1 VRNQEAEMELKDKV
15 SLVTGASRGMGR
27 AIALKLSSL
36 GSRVAVNYVA
46 IEADNEAD
54 ADNVVETIARLG
66 GEAMAVEADIR
77 NGEAVRAMVQKVV
90 DKWGKIDI
98 LVNNAG
104 ITRDNLLLRMPDDSW
119 DDVINTNLRGAYLC
133 TKFALRSMV
142 RQRWGRIVNI
152 ASIAGLMGNTGQ
164 TNYSASKGGLIAFTK
179 SVAREVGSRNITA
192 NAVAPGFINTQ
203 MTQKLPD
210 EAKKSILAMTSLRR
224 IGEPE
229 EVAELVAFLASDRA
243 GYITGQVISI
253 DGGI

>member
-1 VRNQEAEMELKDKV
+1 MELEGKV

-36 GSRVAVNYVA
+36 GSKVAVNYVA
-46 IEADNEAD
+46 IEADNKTD
-54 ADNVVETIARLG
+54 ADTVVETIIHLG
-66 GEAMAVEADIR
+66 GEAMPVEADVR
-77 NGEAVRAMVQKVV
+77 DGNAVKAMVDVITT
-90 DKWGKIDI
+90 KWDKIDI

-104 ITRDNLLLRMPDDSW
+104 ITRDTLLLRMSEEAW

-133 TKFALRSMV
+133 TKFVLRSMI

-152 ASIAGLMGNTGQ
+152 ASIAGLIGNAGQ
-164 TNYSASKGGLIAFTK
+164 TNYAASKGGLIAFTK

-192 NAVAPGFINTQ
+192 NAIAPGFIKTQ
-203 MTQKLPD
+203 MTEKLP
-210 EAKKSILAMTSLRR
+210 EEIKKSILSMSSLRR
-224 IGEPE
+224 FGEPE

-243 GYITGQVISI
+243 SYITGQVISI